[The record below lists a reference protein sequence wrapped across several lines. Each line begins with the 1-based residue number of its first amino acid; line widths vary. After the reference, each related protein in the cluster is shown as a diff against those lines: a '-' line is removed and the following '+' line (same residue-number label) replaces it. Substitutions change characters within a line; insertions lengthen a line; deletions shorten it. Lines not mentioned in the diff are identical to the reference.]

1 MAHTAST
8 EPPAGPARSADH
20 SHESPLHES
29 SNINLRSLIWVV
41 VIFVGTTFAI
51 HVVIYWV
58 FVGFRQAV
66 AQEREITGVNAA
78 HIPPPEPRLQPS
90 VEHNQLPALDLER
103 MHEAEYAEFARR
115 GWVDPQTHEIRVSPQ
130 IVEKLAEMSR
140 PKK

>member
-1 MAHTAST
+1 VAHTAST
-8 EPPAGPARSADH
+8 EAPARSADH

-29 SNINLRSLIWVV
+29 SNINLRALIWFV
-41 VIFVGTTFAI
+41 VIFVVSAI
-51 HVVIYWV
+51 LIHGVIYGI
-58 FVGFRQAV
+58 FAGFRQAV
-66 AQEREITGVNAA
+66 AQEREITGVSAD

-90 VEHNQLPALDLER
+90 VEHNQLPTLDLAR